1 MRKISPARLKSFAFF
16 SSFSATQRRHIA
28 DHATTEH
35 FAADAVIF
43 HAGEYS
49 DKMFLILEGQVKI
62 ARADEHGGE
71 IVLGVLEPRQL
82 FGELAM
88 LSGES
93 RMATASTLTPC
104 DFLVVNRAL
113 IAQAIT
119 MGTPS
124 DVLKMLASFSQQIR
138 EVNEREF
145 QDLLARRTAELQRE
159 IQQLRI
165 EIDQVRRQKQV
176 AEIVDSDFFQHVQTQ
191 AQILRARRDA
201 HIHKSEDDSPQI

>member
-1 MRKISPARLKSFAFF
+1 MRKITPALLKSFSFF

-28 DHATTEH
+28 EHATAIHYAEKTT
-35 FAADAVIF
+35 IF

-49 DKMFLILEGQVKI
+49 DKMYLIRAGRVKI
-62 ARADEHGGE
+62 ARADDQAGE
-71 IVLGVLEPRQL
+71 IVLGLLDAGQV

-88 LSGES
+88 LSGEP
-93 RMATASTLTPC
+93 RMATATTLTPC

-119 MGTPS
+119 MGTPN
-124 DVLKMLASFSQQIR
+124 DLLKLLASFSQQIR
-138 EVNEREF
+138 AVNEREF

-159 IQQLRI
+159 IQLLRI
-165 EIDQVRRQKQV
+165 EIDQVRRQRQV

-201 HIHKSEDDSPQI
+201 HTHKDED

>member
-1 MRKISPARLKSFAFF
+1 MRTISPALLKSFAFF
-16 SSFSATQRRHIA
+16 SSFSAAQRRHIA
-28 DHATTEH
+28 GHAKAVHSPAGTT
-35 FAADAVIF
+35 VF

-49 DKMFLILEGQVKI
+49 DKMYLIIEGRVRI

-71 IVLGVLEPRQL
+71 IVLGLLEPGQI

-88 LSGES
+88 LSGEP
-93 RMATASTLTPC
+93 RMATATALTPC
-104 DFLVVNRAL
+104 EFLVVNRAL

-119 MGTPS
+119 MGTPN

-138 EVNEREF
+138 AVNEREF

-165 EIDQVRRQKQV
+165 EIDQARRQKQV

-201 HIHKSEDDSPQI
+201 HARKPED